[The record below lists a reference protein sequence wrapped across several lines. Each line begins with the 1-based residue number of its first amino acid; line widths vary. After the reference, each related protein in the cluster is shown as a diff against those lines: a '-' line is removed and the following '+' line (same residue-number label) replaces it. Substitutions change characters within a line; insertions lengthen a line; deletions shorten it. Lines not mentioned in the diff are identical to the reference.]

1 MIEKGKARPDPP
13 PLPPKIWPGFIVH
26 IGLSA
31 VHDLPGTLPP
41 SPLPPPPPPRPSI
54 LLKVG
59 EHHLYKEPGA
69 ANSLAIVPMKLNEW
83 SRIKHLN
90 SHR

>member
-41 SPLPPPPPPRPSI
+41 SPHPHPHPLDPPYSWKLGNTI
-54 LLKVG
+54 CLKNQVRLI
-59 EHHLYKEPGA
+59 H
-69 ANSLAIVPMKLNEW
+69 
-83 SRIKHLN
+83 
-90 SHR
+90 